1 MQQNKGN
8 LLALGSI
15 PLMMTLGNS
24 MLIPVLPEIGR
35 KLHVS
40 SFRISML
47 ITVYAVV
54 AILLIPIAGY
64 LSDRFG
70 RKAVIVPCLI
80 LTVIGGGFLQ
90 REHGCFTI
98 RQHTGPLLQAVYFRV
113 RERQGLFL

>member
-54 AILLIPIAGY
+54 VILLIPIAGY
-64 LSDRFG
+64 LSDRFY
-70 RKAVIVPCLI
+70 RKAVIVP
-80 LTVIGGGFLQ
+80 V
-90 REHGCFTI
+90 
-98 RQHTGPLLQAVYFRV
+98 
-113 RERQGLFL
+113 

>member
-8 LLALGSI
+8 LVALGSI

-80 LTVIGGGFLQ
+80 LTVIGGAFL
-90 REHGCFTI
+90 RLEHGCYMTW
-98 RQHTGPLLQAVYFRV
+98 QLTGPLLQVVYFRA
-113 RERQGLFL
+113 RERRGLFL